1 MKKPKEITPQK
12 IWNEYLEG
20 EDYHS
25 QIKLHETVKKNEE
38 FYEGEQW
45 NGVNAPDLEKPV
57 INIFKRAVT
66 YLGSQIISD
75 DVGISLEPFC
85 ESEEA
90 SGVCKI
96 LSEQIGRIV
105 EITKAKTKNRE
116 IIKDAAVTGDG
127 ALYAWFDP
135 EKGESGELELETI
148 DNEKVIFRN
157 PFEHDVQ
164 RQKSIIIVKR
174 MMLDDAKELAAANGV
189 PEDEIKLIMPDD
201 RADYSG
207 ERKDIGKSLVTV
219 LLRFWKEDG
228 TVWFSEST
236 QDVFI
241 RKPVKTGAKLY
252 HLAWMPWEKRRDS
265 YHGSA
270 VMTPYIQNQIYVNK
284 MWALAMVYSS
294 KMAWPQRFYDATKI
308 RGNLSNKVGQAVG
321 VAGDPKSAV
330 WFDSPA
336 GNMSAQVLELVD
348 RTIRYTRESLG
359 VTDAALG
366 DIRPEN
372 TSAIIAAAEQSAAP
386 LIFQKLGNHQLWED
400 LVHIFLDIIREMYG
414 LREIYTE
421 VVLPDGSRTRQKK
434 DFDFSALDYDAF
446 DIKVNIGSATYWSQL
461 MQVQTMDAFFKSG
474 IIDDALIYLE
484 HIPEGYV
491 SEKEEL
497 IRELREKRAE
507 NTAMSTASMEMSMG
521 GNPSTAPTATLPLP
535 LGKGGTFEPMGQ
547 LGAKISGI

>member
-1 MKKPKEITPQK
+1 MKKAKEITPQK
-12 IWNEYLEG
+12 IWDEYLEG
-20 EDYHS
+20 ENFHQ

-75 DVGISLEPFC
+75 DVGVLLEPFSKSD
-85 ESEEA
+85 ELSE
-90 SGVCKI
+90 VCKI
-96 LSEQIGRIV
+96 LTGQINRII

-116 IIKDAAVTGDG
+116 IIKDAAITGDG

-135 EKGESGELELETI
+135 EKGKYGEMELETI
-148 DNEKVIFRN
+148 DNEKVLFSN

-164 RQKSIIIVKR
+164 RQRSIIIVKR
-174 MMLDDAKELAAANGV
+174 MPLEEAKELAKANGV
-189 PEDEIKLIMPDD
+189 LEEDIGYIQPDG
-201 RADYSG
+201 RTEYSG
-207 ERKDIGKSLVTV
+207 EKQNSGKKLVTV

-236 QDVFI
+236 QDIFI
-241 RKPVKTGAKLY
+241 RKPTKTGAKLY
-252 HLAWMPWEKRRDS
+252 HLAWMPWEKKKDS
-265 YHGSA
+265 YHGTA

-308 RGNLSNKVGQAVG
+308 RGNLTNKAGQAIG
-321 VAGDPKSAV
+321 VAGDPKTAV
-330 WFDSPA
+330 WVDSPA

-372 TSAIIAAAEQSAAP
+372 TSAIIAAAEQTAAP
-386 LIFQKLGNHQLWED
+386 LIFQKLSNHQLWED
-400 LVHIFLDIIREMYG
+400 LVHIFIDIIREMYG

-421 VVLPDGSRTRQKK
+421 VKLPDGKEVWQKA
-434 DFDFSALDYDAF
+434 DFDFSSVDYDAF
-446 DIKVNIGSATYWSQL
+446 NIKVNIGSASYWSQL
-461 MQVQTMDAFFKSG
+461 MQVQTMDAFFGNG

-484 HIPEGYV
+484 HIPDGYV
-491 SEKEEL
+491 SGKDEL
-497 IRELREKRAE
+497 ISELREKRERQQLLSTVSQAGKTE
-507 NTAMSTASMEMSMG
+507 NAHLSTG
-521 GNPSTAPTATLPLP
+521 GNP
-535 LGKGGTFEPMGQ
+535 EPMGQ
-547 LGAKISGI
+547 LAAEISGI

>member
-535 LGKGGTFEPMGQ
+535 LGKGGNFEPMGQ